1 MKVTSSWAN
10 LFRLVEAGRS
20 SLLNL
25 NPEHTRVAINTMR
38 ARLTI
43 LGFNL
48 AIITFQI
55 SNTRGLGGGTRLDG
69 FETTVHLSTGTVLLI
84 GLALTIASM
93 VVFIASSSFDRE
105 GTCDGRMLLAGD
117 MLMYLALAQ
126 TVSGFFSSYA
136 RVVEVLLIETEVAQG
151 ALSTIHIGIAIIGS
165 TVWAI
170 VIYAGPIVSL
180 ARSSH
185 TRVTKLAHTAGY
197 FAILIF
203 ISHLWRAAQQIEGRA
218 IASEGSL
225 SAWFNAFAAP
235 LYW

>member
-1 MKVTSSWAN
+1 MNVSI
-10 LFRLVEAGRS
+10 
-20 SLLNL
+20 
-25 NPEHTRVAINTMR
+25 EHTRVAINTMR

-55 SNTRGLGGGTRLDG
+55 SNTRGLGGGTRLAG
-69 FETTVHLSTGTVLLI
+69 FETTVHLSTGLVLLI

-93 VVFIASSSFDRE
+93 MVFIASSAFDRE
-105 GTCDGRMLLAGD
+105 GTCDSRLLLAGD
-117 MLMYLALAQ
+117 LLMYLALAQ
-126 TVSGFFSSYA
+126 TVSGFFSSYE
-136 RVVEVLLIETEVAQG
+136 RVMEVLLIPTEAEEV
-151 ALSTIHIGIAIIGS
+151 ALSTIQMGIAILGS
-165 TVWAI
+165 TVWAL

-185 TRVTKLAHTAGY
+185 TRIIKLLHTAGY
-197 FAILIF
+197 FGILIC
-203 ISHLWRAAQQIEGRA
+203 ISHLWWAAQRIEGRT
-218 IASEGSL
+218 IASDGSQ